1 MNGEEEEPVNIS
13 YSLKRISGEAPLL
26 YEQMMSVQQKR
37 ECFWAGR
44 NLNIFLVREEAARI
58 ERVWKC
64 QGKDMMEERP

>member
-44 NLNIFLVREEAARI
+44 NLNIFIVREEAARI
-58 ERVWKC
+58 EGEFGNVR
-64 QGKDMMEERP
+64 GRI